1 MSEEHDFL
9 SNPCSCLLVSPS
21 VYKVPPFEYSNLII
35 NSIHWCHIIDIE
47 TIKKFNM
54 FLKNSIEA

>member
-21 VYKVPPFEYSNLII
+21 VYKVPTFEYSNLII

-47 TIKKFNM
+47 TKNVNM
-54 FLKNSIEA
+54 FLKISIEA